1 MDEKLTSEDEDF
13 FGVEFSSGEVGTEI
27 IGKEVEVDEIAWPTL
42 LFDEF
47 LEEAMGLAALL
58 HEILG
63 ILELWAENPL

>member
-1 MDEKLTSEDEDF
+1 MLKYGTIDKQGLCNY
-13 FGVEFSSGEVGTEI
+13 VIITEI
-27 IGKEVEVDEIAWPTL
+27 IGEEEEVDEIAWPML